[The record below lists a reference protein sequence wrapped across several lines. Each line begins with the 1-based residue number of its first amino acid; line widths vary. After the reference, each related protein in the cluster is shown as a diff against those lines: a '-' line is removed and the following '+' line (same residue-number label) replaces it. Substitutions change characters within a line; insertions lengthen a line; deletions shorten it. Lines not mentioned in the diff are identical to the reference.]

1 MKNRVIQSAAL
12 LLLLAALIQAQSTY
26 SSLVG
31 VVTDPSGAV
40 VPGAT
45 VTITNKV
52 TGVERKTMTNGS
64 GEFLAPNLD
73 PAEYDIL
80 INKDG
85 FAPASRGPVS
95 LLARQVG
102 RMDVSLEIGDTGET
116 VEVTA
121 TTGVIQTEVPTIAD
135 SKSGR
140 EINELALNF
149 RATNNTSPLAVATL
163 VPGVQKDRDGQ
174 ISISGMRPYATSVSI
189 DGISTL
195 NARLNGP
202 VSDLFPSVE
211 SIEEFKISSVNNN
224 AEFSQAS
231 DITVTS
237 KTGGNEFHGTGYWF
251 HQNRAFNATNPFS
264 PADPENPN
272 ARLKPAL
279 VANAFGGAISGPV
292 TVPHLYD
299 GKNRTFFFFDYEGVR
314 RPSQSTL
321 RQVVPPDAWR
331 SGDFSDLG
339 TALVD
344 PTTGTPFPNN
354 QVPVSDVS
362 AKALDLLFERQ
373 NQATGSGISQPNFIV
388 NVPGG
393 YEQNG
398 FDARGDHVISS
409 SQKFFVRYSQKKI
422 SNSGPPSSSYNTLA
436 GTYSR
441 PIDVYNLAGSH
452 NWIARPDLVNEFRA
466 GFSYSKFDNTYPR
479 GAEGKDIISQLGITN
494 LPENPPQGGLPY
506 FGFTDGS
513 ITVASSPGLTNP
525 IESKTAVFSDSLIWI
540 KGQHTIKGGFEIQR
554 LKFRDISTYN
564 VGDDYGEFYFNSGEA
579 GAQSYTGLAFADFL
593 LGIPRQ
599 TAKAL
604 NGPDFIPWRWSKFF
618 FVQDEWRLSRKLTLS
633 YGLRYELHPPFN
645 DSTKQLANFDRDFP
659 GGRVVVQDTNLIS
672 PVFLKSIGSTP
683 IVSYKEAGLP
693 ETLRFTDKN
702 NFNPRFGFAYRPFE
716 NNKTVIR
723 GGFGLYTIT
732 ILGRVLY
739 SLEGVANGSFLS
751 FSNTSPE
758 AVRAGGTPF
767 RFPDVFPQG
776 TGDDAGLPDYRRANP
791 FHFRDPY
798 SIQWN
803 FTIEH
808 DLGWNTGLRLTY
820 NGQRQIDLVHS
831 PDINQVRPNTLGYEA
846 VRDQRPYPDF
856 NAVLDRA
863 NGPTGKY
870 HAFTT
875 ELTKRFSN
883 GLSFQNSWVWAK
895 NLSNADGPAPAG
907 FSAENGPT
915 TLNYFDI
922 ASDYGNVAFTRR
934 HRFVSTFLW
943 ELPVGRGRH
952 WLGHMGRA
960 QDALVGGWQLSG
972 ITALQTG
979 PYLTPYFSGADP
991 SGTGANVRGVIG
1003 TQRPDRIGDGSLSNP
1018 TRELWFDRS
1027 AFVIPPDN
1035 IGRFGNSGVG
1045 ILQGPGTAVFSL
1057 SVGKNFSF
1065 SDRLSLRYEATFA
1078 NLFNHTN
1085 LDIPSSLNIGSGSFG
1100 QINATQTGDLAG
1112 PRTVQMSLR
1121 LRF

>member
-1 MKNRVIQSAAL
+1 MRTIAVLSGVSL
-12 LLLLAALIQAQSTY
+12 LLFVSTMQAQSTY

-31 VVTDPSGAV
+31 VITDPSGAV
-40 VPGAT
+40 VPEAA
-45 VTITNKV
+45 VTITNKA
-52 TGVERKTMTNGS
+52 TGVARETTTNGS
-64 GEFLAPNLD
+64 GEFLAPNLA
-73 PAEYDIL
+73 PADYVVL
-80 INKDG
+80 NKKDG
-85 FAPASRGPVS
+85 FAPASRGPIS
-95 LLARQVG
+95 LLARQVA
-102 RMDVSLEIGDTGET
+102 RMDVRLEIEAGAGET
-116 VEVTA
+116 IEVTA
-121 TTGVIQTEVPTIAD
+121 TGVIQTDVPTIED

-174 ISISGMRPYATSVSI
+174 ISISGMQPYATSVSI
-189 DGISTL
+189 DGITTL

-202 VSDLFPSVE
+202 VADLFPSVE
-211 SIEEFKISSVNNN
+211 AIEEFKISSVNNN

-237 KTGGNEFHGTGYWF
+237 KTGSNDFHGTGYWF
-251 HQNRAFNATNPFS
+251 HQNRALNATNPFS
-264 PADPENPN
+264 PADPAKPDT
-272 ARLKPAL
+272 RLKPSL
-279 VANAFGGAISGPV
+279 VANAFGGAVSGPV
-292 TVPHLYD
+292 IR
-299 GKNRTFFFFDYEGVR
+299 NRTFFFFDFEGVR

-331 SGDFSDLG
+331 NGDFSSLS

-344 PTTGTPFPNN
+344 PATGSPFPNN
-354 QVPVSDVS
+354 RVPVSPVS

-373 NQATGSGISQPNFIV
+373 NQPTGAGVSQPNFVV

-393 YEQNG
+393 YEQDG
-398 FDARGDHVISS
+398 FDARGDHIISS
-409 SQKFFVRYSQKKI
+409 AQKFFARYSQKNI
-422 SNSGPPSSSYNTLA
+422 SNDGPPSSSYNTKA

-441 PIDVYNLAGSH
+441 PIDVYNVAGSH
-452 NWIARPDLVNEFRA
+452 NWIARANLINEFRA
-466 GFSYSKFDNTYPR
+466 GFSYSQFDNTYPLA
-479 GAEGKDIISQLGITN
+479 AEGSNIISQLGITN
-494 LPENPPQGGLPY
+494 LPASPPQGGLPY

-513 ITVASSPGLTNP
+513 ITVASSAGLTNP
-525 IESKTAVFSDSLIWI
+525 IESKTLVVADNLIWI
-540 KGQHTIKGGFEIQR
+540 KGQHTIKGGFELQR
-554 LKFRDISTYN
+554 LEFRDISGYN
-564 VGDDYGEFYFNSGEA
+564 VGDDYGEYYFNSGQA

-593 LGIPRQ
+593 LGIPQQ

-604 NGPDFIPWRWSKFF
+604 NGPDFNPWRWSKFF
-618 FVQDEWRLSRKLTLS
+618 FVQDEWRVSRKLTLS

-645 DSTKQLANFDRDFP
+645 DRTRQLANFDRDFP
-659 GGRVVVQDTNLIS
+659 GGRVIVQDMSLVS
-672 PVFLKSIGSTP
+672 PVFRKSIGNTP
-683 IVSYKEAGLP
+683 LVSYEDAGLP

-702 NFNPRFGFAYRPFE
+702 NFNPRVGFAWRPFE
-716 NNKTVIR
+716 DNKTVVR

-732 ILGRVLY
+732 ILGRVMY
-739 SLEGVANGSFLS
+739 SLEGVAAGSFLS
-751 FSNTSPE
+751 FSNASPA
-758 AVRAGGTPF
+758 AVRAGTTPF
-767 RFPDVFPQG
+767 RFPNVFPEG

-791 FHFRDPY
+791 FNFRDPY

-803 FTIEH
+803 FTVER

-831 PDINQVRPNTLGYEA
+831 PDINQVRPNTLGYAA
-846 VRDQRPYPDF
+846 VRNQRPYLAF

-863 NGPTGKY
+863 NGTTGKY

-875 ELTKRFSN
+875 EVTKRFSS
-883 GLSFQNSWVWAK
+883 GISFQNSWVWAK
-895 NLSNADGPAPAG
+895 NLSNANGPAPTA

-915 TLNYFDI
+915 TLDYFGI
-922 ASDYGNVAFTRR
+922 ASDYGNVAYTRR

-943 ELPVGRGRH
+943 ELPFGRGRN
-952 WLGHMGRA
+952 LLSGMSRA
-960 QDALVGGWQLSG
+960 QDALIGGWQLAG
-972 ITALQTG
+972 ITTLQTG
-979 PYLTPYFSGADP
+979 PYLTPFFSGADP

-1003 TQRPDRIGDGSLSNP
+1003 TQRPDRIADGNLSDP
-1018 TRELWFDRS
+1018 TRERWFDRS

-1035 IGRFGNSGVG
+1035 IGRFGNAGVG
-1045 ILQGPGTAVFSL
+1045 ILRGPGTAVFSM
-1057 SVGKNFSF
+1057 SVGKNFS
-1065 SDRLSLRYEATFA
+1065 LSERFLLRYESTFA

-1100 QINATQTGDLAG
+1100 QINATQAGDLAG